1 MAFDVG
7 DRPRTMP
14 SLAWA
19 CNLDRN
25 MVEVAQGEERKLS
38 SWVGT
43 CTMGEH
49 EGGSELGAILAG
61 DHVHHP
67 G

>member
-1 MAFDVG
+1 MGLQF
-7 DRPRTMP
+7 RPQGVAV
-14 SLAWA
+14 L
-19 CNLDRN
+19 L